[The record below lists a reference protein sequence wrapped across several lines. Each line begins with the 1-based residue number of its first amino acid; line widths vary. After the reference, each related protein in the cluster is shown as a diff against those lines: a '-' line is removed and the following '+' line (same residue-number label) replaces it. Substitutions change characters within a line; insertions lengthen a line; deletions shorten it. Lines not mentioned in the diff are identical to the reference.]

1 METKKLKVALVED
14 HTEFRESMS
23 FLLNSSQAYECVA
36 YANGK
41 LFLDEINALNSCP
54 SVVIMDI
61 NMPQKNGIDCTK
73 IVKEKYPDTLIMMCT
88 VIEDDEKIFDA
99 LKSGAS
105 GYILKR
111 AAIEEIFAA
120 LDDLLSG
127 GSPMSSIIARK
138 VVQSFNKNTKVVKTE
153 FNLSKREN
161 ELLDMLAQGKRIK
174 EIADDLCIAVST
186 VRKHIRN
193 IYDKLQ
199 VQSRTEALNKTHRG
213 FIK

>member
-1 METKKLKVALVED
+1 MGSTKLKIALVED
-14 HTEFRESMS
+14 HSEFRESMA
-23 FLLNSSQAYECVA
+23 FLINSSNTYECISF
-36 YANGK
+36 ANGAV
-41 LFLDEINALNSCP
+41 FLDYINAKNECP
-54 SVVIMDI
+54 GAVIMDI
-61 NMPQKNGIDCTK
+61 NMPHMNGIDCTK
-73 IVKEKYPDTLIMMCT
+73 IIKEKYPETLIMMCT
-88 VIEDDEKIFDA
+88 VSEDDEKIFDA

-120 LDDLLSG
+120 LDDLHNG
-127 GSPMSSIIARK
+127 GSPMSSVIARK
-138 VVQSFNKNTKVVKTE
+138 VVQSFNKTTQVAIEE

-174 EIADDLCIAVST
+174 EIADDLYIAVST

-199 VQSRTEALNKTHRG
+199 VQSRTEALNKTRRG
-213 FIK
+213 FK

>member
-1 METKKLKVALVED
+1 MESKTLKIALVED
-14 HTEFRESMS
+14 HAEFRESMA
-23 FLLNSSQAYECVA
+23 FLLNSSNTYECISFA
-36 YANGK
+36 DGA
-41 LFLDEINALNSCP
+41 LFIAFIENQNYCP

-61 NMPQKNGIDCTK
+61 NMPQKNGIECNK
-73 IVKEKYPDTLIMMCT
+73 IIKEKYPETLIMMCT
-88 VIEDDEKIFDA
+88 VIEDDEKIFEA

-127 GSPMSSIIARK
+127 GSPMSSVIARK
-138 VVQSFNKNTKVVKTE
+138 VVQSFNRNTQLAKTE

-174 EIADDLCIAVST
+174 EIADDLFIAVST

-193 IYDKLQ
+193 IYEKLQ
-199 VQSRTEALNKTHRG
+199 VQSRTEALNKTNRG
-213 FIK
+213 FK

>member
-1 METKKLKVALVED
+1 MKTNKIKIALVED
-14 HTEFRESMS
+14 HAEFRESMS
-23 FLLNSSQAYECVA
+23 FLLNSSQAYECIA
-36 YANGK
+36 FGDGSY
-41 LFLDEINALNSCP
+41 FLDYINKQNTCP

-61 NMPQKNGIDCTK
+61 NMPQVNGIECTK
-73 IVKEKYPDTLIMMCT
+73 AIKEKYPETLIMMCT

-111 AAIEEIFAA
+111 AAIEEIFAS

-127 GSPMSSIIARK
+127 GSPMSNIIARK
-138 VVQSFNKNTKVVKTE
+138 VVQSFNKNAKLVKAE

-213 FIK
+213 FK

>member
-1 METKKLKVALVED
+1 MKANKLTVALVED
-14 HTEFRESMS
+14 HAEFRESMA
-23 FLLNSSQAYECVA
+23 FLLNSSQAYTCISFADGA
-36 YANGK
+36 Y
-41 LFLDEINALNSCP
+41 FLDYINKSNNCP

-61 NMPQKNGIDCTK
+61 NMPHLNGIDCAK
-73 IVKEKYPDTLIMMCT
+73 IIKEKYPDTLIMMCT

-138 VVQSFNKNTKVVKTE
+138 VVQSFNKSAKQSATE

-174 EIADDLCIAVST
+174 EIADDLFIAVST

-193 IYDKLQ
+193 IYEKLQ

-213 FIK
+213 FK

>member
-1 METKKLKVALVED
+1 
-14 HTEFRESMS
+14 
-23 FLLNSSQAYECVA
+23 
-36 YANGK
+36 
-41 LFLDEINALNSCP
+41 
-54 SVVIMDI
+54 MDI
-61 NMPQKNGIDCTK
+61 NMPQKNGIECSK
-73 IVKEKYPDTLIMMCT
+73 MIKEKYPDTLIMMCT
-88 VIEDDEKIFDA
+88 VIEDDEKIFEA

-127 GSPMSSIIARK
+127 GSPMSSVIARK
-138 VVQSFNKNTKVVKTE
+138 VVQSFNKSTQLAKTE

-174 EIADDLCIAVST
+174 EIADDLFIAVST

-213 FIK
+213 FK

>member
-1 METKKLKVALVED
+1 
-14 HTEFRESMS
+14 
-23 FLLNSSQAYECVA
+23 
-36 YANGK
+36 
-41 LFLDEINALNSCP
+41 
-54 SVVIMDI
+54 
-61 NMPQKNGIDCTK
+61 
-73 IVKEKYPDTLIMMCT
+73 MCT

-138 VVQSFNKNTKVVKTE
+138 VVQSFNKSAKQSATE

-174 EIADDLCIAVST
+174 EIADDLFIAVST

-193 IYDKLQ
+193 IYEKLQ
-199 VQSRTEALNKTHRG
+199 VKSRTEALNKTHRG
-213 FIK
+213 FK

>member
-1 METKKLKVALVED
+1 MVFSYNFCTFALQNKQFNSLTNAIQKYCSNNNNKLD
-14 HTEFRESMS
+14 YRY
-23 FLLNSSQAYECVA
+23 N
-36 YANGK
+36 
-41 LFLDEINALNSCP
+41 
-54 SVVIMDI
+54 
-61 NMPQKNGIDCTK
+61 
-73 IVKEKYPDTLIMMCT
+73 
-88 VIEDDEKIFDA
+88 DEKIFDA

-111 AAIEEIFAA
+111 AAIEEIFAS

-127 GSPMSSIIARK
+127 GSPMSNIIARK
-138 VVQSFNKNTKVVKTE
+138 VVQSFNKNAKLVKAE

-213 FIK
+213 FK

>member
-1 METKKLKVALVED
+1 MNSKKLKIALVED
-14 HTEFRESMS
+14 HAEFRDSMS
-23 FLLNSSQAYECVA
+23 FLLNSSNAYECISF
-36 YANGK
+36 ANGAQ
-41 LFLDEINALNSCP
+41 FITFIESQNYCP

-73 IVKEKYPDTLIMMCT
+73 IIKEKYPDTLIMMCT
-88 VIEDDEKIFDA
+88 VIEDDEKIFEA

-105 GYILKR
+105 CYILKR

-138 VVQSFNKNTKVVKTE
+138 VVQSFNRSPQLTKEE

-174 EIADDLCIAVST
+174 EIADDLFIAVST

-199 VQSRTEALNKTHRG
+199 VQSRTEALNKTRRG
-213 FIK
+213 FK

>member
-1 METKKLKVALVED
+1 
-14 HTEFRESMS
+14 MS
-23 FLLNSSQAYECVA
+23 FLLNSSNAYECISF
-36 YANGK
+36 ANGA
-41 LFLDEINALNSCP
+41 LFISFIEAQNYCP
-54 SVVIMDI
+54 GVVIMDI

-73 IVKEKYPDTLIMMCT
+73 IIKEKYPDTLIMMCT
-88 VIEDDEKIFDA
+88 VIEDDEKIFEA

-138 VVQSFNKNTKVVKTE
+138 VVQSFNRNPQLVKEE

-174 EIADDLCIAVST
+174 EIADDLFIAVST

-199 VQSRTEALNKTHRG
+199 VQSRTEALNKTRRG
-213 FIK
+213 FK